1 MCSFHGIISK
11 QNVEKKKIIIY
22 IYFILLI
29 PVHLLISQGLVVE
42 HWLALLP
49 SRKKVEGF

>member
-1 MCSFHGIISK
+1 ML
-11 QNVEKKKIIIY
+11 KKKILFIY